1 MLPLVRIKQLNILN
15 TAGTLDT
22 AIALESTLGGVA
34 ITGKNSTLTMETAG
48 DVTLTADTAATDT
61 ITITNTQ
68 GNTAT
73 AIALEST
80 VGGVTISA
88 GDGIDLST
96 GTNKPIKVKHRPWC
110 YRKCI
115 NINGIFS
122 FAVMVRGNHSTNWSN
137 YDVDYC

>member
-1 MLPLVRIKQLNILN
+1 MLPLVRAQTIDILN

-73 AIALEST
+73 AINLEA
-80 VGGVTISA
+80 SA
-88 GDGIDLST
+88 GGILASADGNIASA
-96 GTNKPIKVKHRPWC
+96 IKLHATAGANQTIE
-110 YRKCI
+110 Y
-115 NINGIFS
+115 S
-122 FAVMVRGNHSTNWSN
+122 
-137 YDVDYC
+137 